1 MNNGLSRFDEPDPRE
16 SIPGYVDLY
25 ELLNSPPYEETWI
38 ASHLVPKGRMVALV
52 GPAKSGKSL
61 LALHCA
67 AAIAS
72 GRPFLGK
79 PTIQSTVLY
88 IDQENIPT
96 RDVGPRLIKMGY
108 EWEELE
114 QHLIYSSYGD
124 YSDFNTPKGA
134 NQLMNVIRKHEVQVV
149 IIDTISRTVYG
160 KENDNDTWNE
170 LHKHLERHL
179 KNEGISLLRLDHTGK
194 DTDKGPR
201 GGSAKLGDVDMTL
214 IITPIV
220 DNSQRLFL
228 ENSRMEVSWKKAE
241 LNIIEAPVLNYTL
254 REIHK
259 EPKEDRIQRLVTL
272 LDANNIEV
280 NLTVEETRQELQA
293 LGEGAATDVV
303 AAVTKQ
309 RKSKRA
315 KQSRTTSPRQEWR
328 LHAV

>member
-1 MNNGLSRFDEPDPRE
+1 MDNELSRFDEPDPRE

-25 ELLNSPPYEETWI
+25 KLLHSPPYEETWI

-88 IDQENIPT
+88 IDQENIPLSDT
-96 RDVGPRLIKMGY
+96 KPRLEEMGY
-108 EWEELE
+108 QWEELE
-114 QHLIYSSYGD
+114 EHLIYSSYGD
-124 YSDFNTPKGA
+124 FADFNTAKGA
-134 NQLMNVIRKHEVQVV
+134 KQLMQVIREHDVQVV
-149 IIDTISRTVYG
+149 IIDTISRVVTG

-194 DTDKGPR
+194 DTEKGPR

-214 IITPIV
+214 ILTPIV
-220 DNSQRLFL
+220 DNKQRLVV
-228 ENSRMEVSWKKAE
+228 ENSRMQVSWKKAE
-241 LNIIEAPVLNYTL
+241 LNVIEKPVLKYTL
-254 REIHK
+254 HEIHK
-259 EPKEDRIQRLVTL
+259 ETSEDRLQRLITL
-272 LDANNIEV
+272 LDDNGIES
-280 NLTVEETRQELQA
+280 NLTVKETRKELQA

-303 AAVTKQ
+303 GAVTKQ
-309 RKSKRA
+309 RKSNHA
-315 KQSRTTSPRQEWR
+315 KQSRTTSPRQVR
-328 LHAV
+328 DFHVA

>member
-1 MNNGLSRFDEPDPRE
+1 MDNELSRFDEPDPRE

-25 ELLNSPPYEETWI
+25 KLLHSPPYEETWI

-88 IDQENIPT
+88 IDQENIPLSDT
-96 RDVGPRLIKMGY
+96 KPRLEEMGY
-108 EWEELE
+108 QWEELE
-114 QHLIYSSYGD
+114 EHLIYSSYGD
-124 YSDFNTPKGA
+124 FADFNTLKGA
-134 NQLMNVIRKHEVQVV
+134 NKLLGHIRGHNVQVV
-149 IIDTISRTVYG
+149 IIDTISRVVTG

-194 DTDKGPR
+194 DTEKGPR

-220 DNSQRLFL
+220 DGSQRLVL
-228 ENSRMEVSWKKAE
+228 ENSRMEVSWEKAE
-241 LNIIEAPVLNYTL
+241 LNIIKEPVLKYIIH
-254 REIHK
+254 EIHK
-259 EPKEDRIQRLVTL
+259 ETYEERLQRLITL
-272 LDANNIEV
+272 LDDNGIES
-280 NLTVEETRQELQA
+280 NLTVEETRKELKT
-293 LGEGAATDVV
+293 LGEGAATKLVS
-303 AAVTKQ
+303 AIAKQ
-309 RKSKRA
+309 RKNKRA
-315 KQSRTTSPRQEWR
+315 K
-328 LHAV
+328 

>member
-1 MNNGLSRFDEPDPRE
+1 MDNELSRFDEPDPRE

-25 ELLNSPPYEETWI
+25 ELLHSPPYEETWI

-61 LALHCA
+61 FALHCA

-88 IDQENIPT
+88 IDQENIPS
-96 RDVGPRLIKMGY
+96 RDVKPRLVNMGY
-108 EWEELE
+108 QWEELE
-114 QHLIYSSYGD
+114 EHLIYSSYGD
-124 YSDFNTPKGA
+124 FADFNTPKGA
-134 NQLMNVIRKHEVQVV
+134 GQLMQVIRDHDVQVV

-214 IITPIV
+214 IITTIV
-220 DNSQRLFL
+220 QNKQRLYV
-228 ENSRMEVSWKKAE
+228 ENSRMPVSWTKAE
-241 LNIIEAPVLNYTL
+241 LTIIEKPVLKYTL
-254 REIHK
+254 HEIHK
-259 EPKEDRIQRLVTL
+259 ETSEDRLQRLIKL
-272 LDANNIEV
+272 LDDNGIES
-280 NLTVEETRQELQA
+280 NLTVEETRKELKA

-303 AAVTKQ
+303 SAIAKQ
-309 RKSKRA
+309 RKNKCA
-315 KQSRTTSPRQEWR
+315 K
-328 LHAV
+328 